1 VTTQREAPASIEI
14 VPVPELLLKPLL
26 DAAGRT
32 LTRLD
37 AGDIPTV
44 LRQVAGFDPKHLTT
58 SGAARQQLRRAI
70 DVDEAFRERV
80 VERFL
85 QKAEVVAALA
95 TWSAEDALQ
104 RVEEAAERSDLP
116 LLASVLYAARPDG
129 WAFGLGAV
137 CALSDRQR
145 TEKEHDDDVKAAE
158 LRVSSFDEARRR
170 AEEARD
176 AARSEAERLEEQ
188 LRDERRSRREREE
201 RSAEE
206 AEEAD
211 RRRVDAEAVAE
222 RARASVDAAVA
233 RLTRETERARVAEQS
248 VRELRRELDDRA
260 ADALAPQPVPLTR
273 DEVEMLAAAADEARH
288 LTAALDGL
296 TVRAREV
303 APVEP
308 ETVLLVDA
316 EPVDP
321 AVVPPTDSSA
331 PPTPEPELPRRTRA
345 LCPPGMRTDTPE
357 ALDAMLRTRG
367 VVLIVDG
374 YNVSMAGWGDA
385 TPLDQRERLIGA
397 LERLHLR
404 VRCDVVVVF
413 DGADVEGVIPSRR
426 TGVRVLFSADG
437 EEADPVVVREVE
449 ARPRRVPV
457 VVVSSDQW
465 VHEHAEA
472 QGATVVPSA
481 VLLDVIRR

>member
-1 VTTQREAPASIEI
+1 VEL

-37 AGDIPTV
+37 AGDIPAV

-70 DVDEAFRERV
+70 DIDEAFRERV

-85 QKAEVVAALA
+85 QKAEVAAALE
-95 TWSAEDALQ
+95 TWSADDALQ
-104 RVEEAAERSDLP
+104 RVEEAGERSDLP

-137 CALSDRQR
+137 CALSDRKR
-145 TEKEHDDDVKAAE
+145 TEKEHDDDAKAAE

-176 AARSEAERLEEQ
+176 AARAEAERLEEQ

-201 RSAEE
+201 RAAEE

-211 RRRVDAEAVAE
+211 RRRVDAEVVAE
-222 RARASVDAAVA
+222 RARASVDAATA

-248 VRELRRELDDRA
+248 ARELRRELDDRA
-260 ADALAPQPVPLTR
+260 ADVGAPQPVALTQ
-273 DEVEMLAAAADEARH
+273 DEIEMLAAAADEARY
-288 LTAALDGL
+288 LTHALEGL
-296 TVRAREV
+296 TRRAREV
-303 APVEP
+303 GPVESEDRSLIAP
-308 ETVLLVDA
+308 ETGAPDRM
-316 EPVDP
+316 VDP
-321 AVVPPTDSSA
+321 TGTPATGAGST
-331 PPTPEPELPRRTRA
+331 PTPKPEVPRRTRA

-413 DGADVEGVIPSRR
+413 DGSDVEGVISSRR
-426 TGVRVLFSADG
+426 TGVRVLFSAAG

-449 ARPRRVPV
+449 ARPRRLPV
-457 VVVSSDQW
+457 IVVSSDHW

-481 VLLDVIRR
+481 VLLDVLRR

>member
-1 VTTQREAPASIEI
+1 MTTQREAPAS
-14 VPVPELLLKPLL
+14 VDAMPVPELLLKPLL

-37 AGDIPTV
+37 GGDVPAV

-70 DVDEAFRERV
+70 DVDETFRERV

-85 QKAEVVAALA
+85 QKAEVAAALE
-95 TWSAEDALQ
+95 TWSVDDALQ

-137 CALSDRQR
+137 CAISDRKR
-145 TEKEHDDDVKAAE
+145 TDKEHDDDVKAAE

-201 RSAEE
+201 RAIEE

-222 RARASVDAAVA
+222 RARASVDAVTA
-233 RLTRETERARVAEQS
+233 RLTRETERAREAEQS
-248 VRELRRELDDRA
+248 ARELRHELDA
-260 ADALAPQPVPLTR
+260 QVAHADAPQPVLLTN
-273 DEVEMLAAAADEARH
+273 DEIELLAVAAEDAQELSVALERLAR
-288 LTAALDGL
+288 
-296 TVRAREV
+296 RARDV
-303 APVEP
+303 ALVEAQTASETDPVVMP
-308 ETVLLVDA
+308 VDA
-316 EPVDP
+316 ESP
-321 AVVPPTDSSA
+321 AK
-331 PPTPEPELPRRTRA
+331 PEPDAPRRTRA

-472 QGATVVPSA
+472 HGATVVPSA

>member
-1 VTTQREAPASIEI
+1 VTTQREAPPSVEV

-37 AGDIPTV
+37 AGDIPAV

-70 DVDEAFRERV
+70 DVDETFRERV

-85 QKAEVVAALA
+85 QKAEVAAALE
-95 TWSAEDALQ
+95 TWSVDDALQ

-116 LLASVLYAARPDG
+116 LLASVLYAARPEG

-137 CALSDRQR
+137 CAISARQR

-170 AEEARD
+170 AEDARD
-176 AARSEAERLEEQ
+176 AARAEAERLEEQ

-211 RRRVDAEAVAE
+211 RRRLDAEAVAE
-222 RARASVDAAVA
+222 RARASVDAAAA

-248 VRELRRELDDRA
+248 VRELRTELDDRA
-260 ADALAPQPVPLTR
+260 ADALAPQPVPLTK

-288 LTAALDGL
+288 LIAALDGL
-296 TVRAREV
+296 TLRAREV
-303 APVEP
+303 APA
-308 ETVLLVDA
+308 DS

-321 AVVPPTDSSA
+321 EVVPATEPSALPTSE
-331 PPTPEPELPRRTRA
+331 TELPRRTRA

-413 DGADVEGVIPSRR
+413 DGADVEGIIPSRR
-426 TGVRVLFSADG
+426 SGVRVLFSADG